1 MNSMKYFIFIFLLS
15 IVGFSCSEDDVKEL
29 LSTDQTLTASESFD
43 IDIDE
48 DDPLT
53 YTDSETIEAS
63 VAGIEITEVE
73 ILSLNATITNVLAP
87 EAVNLTTASLVFE
100 GTGVQLDFPETELT
114 TGATF
119 ELASTIPQNVIDA
132 LEAKLLAD
140 EEVTIN
146 ATATVDGAPINFTIS
161 IDLEIKVTGT
171 VG

>member
-29 LSTDQTLTASESFD
+29 LSTDQTFTASESFD